1 MQENITP
8 EELEELEL
16 AEEWVL
22 RMAEVEESEA
32 EHLIEYTL
40 RCVCN
45 ALPAVVPLR
54 MTTETT
60 PLYVCIAGLRQRAS

>member
-22 RMAEVEESEA
+22 RMAEVEESES
-32 EHLIEYTL
+32 EHLIELAL
-40 RCVCN
+40 RCVN
-45 ALPAVVPLR
+45 NVLAAVVAHAAPDQ
-54 MTTETT
+54 
-60 PLYVCIAGLRQRAS
+60 YIGL